1 MREQMQVELIRLQRQ
16 VGITFVLVTHDQ
28 EEALVMSDRIAV
40 MFEGEIAQGLGGL
53 MRASTA
59 VAASARF
66 AGAPAKIALRI
77 VLTGAWGKDAPA
89 AAERLAAAVH
99 VVSESAFGRLLG
111 IDRPLLAP
119 QVRTMEDALVVEV
132 TIDGMALARGLHD
145 ALDAEI
151 SEIMRR

>member
-1 MREQMQVELIRLQRQ
+1 M
-16 VGITFVLVTHDQ
+16 VGDAPLRAF
-28 EEALVMSDRIAV
+28 APGP
-40 MFEGEIAQGLGGL
+40 FEGEIAQGLGGL

-59 VAASARF
+59 VGVSMKF
-66 AGAPAKIALRI
+66 AGAPAKLAIRI

-99 VVSESAFGRLLG
+99 VVSESPFGRLLG
-111 IDRPLLAP
+111 LDHPVVSPEVHA
-119 QVRTMEDALVVEV
+119 MDEALVIEV
-132 TIDGMALARGLHD
+132 TIDGAVLARGLHD